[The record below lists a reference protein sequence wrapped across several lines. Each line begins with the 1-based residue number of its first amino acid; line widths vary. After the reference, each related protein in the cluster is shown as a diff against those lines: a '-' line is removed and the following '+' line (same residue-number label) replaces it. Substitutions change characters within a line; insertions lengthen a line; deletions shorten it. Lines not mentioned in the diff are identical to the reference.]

1 MNKQVVFQLHLI
13 LNLFCSSHS
22 LHSAEVHDR
31 ESIQALLA
39 SLKTEQLTKH
49 LHDFPSSPLILQ
61 DTLNIKMTNIL
72 V

>member
-1 MNKQVVFQLHLI
+1 MSNQVVFQFCLI
-13 LNLFCSSHS
+13 LILFCSSCS

-31 ESIQALLA
+31 KSIQALLA

-49 LHDFPSSPLILQ
+49 LRDIPSSPLILQ
-61 DTLNIKMTNIL
+61 DPRIIKTTNIL